1 MDIRPRTW
9 PRSPNNTTLSLYSS
23 VREYRAFM
31 EVYESNKGRYA
42 CVECD
47 VGAESVECD
56 TIWLYS
62 SLFLLHLSGYHEG
75 GGRGGGEV
83 WLDSTERL
91 GEGEGCGWY
100 FEFGGMMPPCINPS
114 AYEK

>member
-1 MDIRPRTW
+1 MLVL
-9 PRSPNNTTLSLYSS
+9 NH
-23 VREYRAFM
+23 
-31 EVYESNKGRYA
+31 
-42 CVECD
+42 
-47 VGAESVECD
+47 VECD

-91 GEGEGCGWY
+91 GEGCG
-100 FEFGGMMPPCINPS
+100 
-114 AYEK
+114 